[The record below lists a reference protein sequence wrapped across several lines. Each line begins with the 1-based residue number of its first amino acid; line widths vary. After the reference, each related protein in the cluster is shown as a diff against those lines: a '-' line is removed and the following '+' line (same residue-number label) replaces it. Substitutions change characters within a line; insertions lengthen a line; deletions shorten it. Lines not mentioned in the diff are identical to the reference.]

1 MFRKRAAAGGH
12 GWWVRALDGRDY
24 GLVTV
29 CMDCGY
35 RMKDEWMDGCE
46 LFVFVFD
53 FFFDPTC
60 EFRRLY

>member
-1 MFRKRAAAGGH
+1 
-12 GWWVRALDGRDY
+12 VRALDGRDY

-35 RMKDEWMDGCE
+35 RMKDEWMDDEWMDGCE